1 MTWRA
6 DYGEGRGQR
15 SHLMDQRVRAEREES
30 GMEVRTAR
38 ARSAHQPSF
47 TPSVRDGSGYG
58 GPSVSGTE
66 ERTRAIRG

>member
-6 DYGEGRGQR
+6 EYGEGRGLR
-15 SHLMDQRVRAEREES
+15 SHLMDKRVRAEREEG
-30 GMEVRTAR
+30 GMVVRTTR

-47 TPSVRDGSGYG
+47 TPSVGDGSGFE

-66 ERTRAIRG
+66 ECTRAIRG